1 MKFEIFLTLSFFAEE
16 DDDTESQDSLSDPRS
31 GSGSSTVTKCKNSLN
46 FRNQKS
52 N

>member
-1 MKFEIFLTLSFFAEE
+1 MKFQIFLTLSFFAEE

-31 GSGSSTVTKCKNSLN
+31 GSGSSTCTKYNNYLK